1 MVWFFESLYNKT
13 GTKNKTK
20 QNKEGTKKKE
30 KVKIFRRRRRYI
42 YIYIQYT
49 IQKTLY
55 YNINYLCLFS
65 K

>member
-20 QNKEGTKKKE
+20 QNKEGTKKRE
-30 KVKIFRRRRRYI
+30 SENISSSSSSI

-49 IQKTLY
+49 IQKNPILQY
-55 YNINYLCLFS
+55 KLPMFI
-65 K
+65 